1 TAAAWS
7 VAPAAGAATPQA
19 TCKPGQ
25 TTGCTSVGT
34 GNGAAAPTAS
44 ASSSCSGGVVVTMS
58 NINGDVAV
66 TYTVTT
72 PDGAHHGVTVP
83 ADQILRRTYPVA
95 RGVRTPVVV
104 SAPGMATVSRSL
116 PSGCVGSSHVL
127 GQRFVRGSSSSSS
140 TGSAAVA
147 VAPQLPF
154 TGVPVTPALALGAGL
169 VLAGGLLLR

>member
-1 TAAAWS
+1 MLLEQL
-7 VAPAAGAATPQA
+7 VRIRIQRQA
-19 TCKPGQ
+19 IGQ
-25 TTGCTSVGT
+25 V
-34 GNGAAAPTAS
+34 
-44 ASSSCSGGVVVTMS
+44 
-58 NINGDVAV
+58 
-66 TYTVTT
+66 
-72 PDGAHHGVTVP
+72 
-83 ADQILRRTYPVA
+83 LRRTYPVA

-127 GQRFVRGSSSSSS
+127 GQKFVRGSSSSSS

-169 VLAGGLLLR
+169 VLAGGLLLRVSPRRGC